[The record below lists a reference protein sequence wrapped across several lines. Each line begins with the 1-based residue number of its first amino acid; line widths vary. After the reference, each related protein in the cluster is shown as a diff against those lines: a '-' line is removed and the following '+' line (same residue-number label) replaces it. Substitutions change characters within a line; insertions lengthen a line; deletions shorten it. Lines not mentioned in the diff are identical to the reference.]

1 MRKSIKKLGAILLA
15 AAMTVSVAACGND
28 SQGGSTQTGQS
39 ESAKPS
45 DENTDEST
53 DESTKSNDSES
64 AGGEEA
70 DREPI
75 TITVSTILPERW
87 NDYPDNSVAKYI
99 RDKFGITIEVVDISE
114 RKEALL
120 ASGDLPDIFII
131 EANEVVPLIESGFI
145 LPLDDLIEKYGAAPY
160 LFPPTK
166 IEEIMDFQRENIF
179 HSDHIY
185 GIMGYS
191 EPQPDSSLGTQQ
203 WGLNVDWERY
213 AEVGYPEIEADV
225 DQIYQLLVDMVNVKP
240 TTDDGLP
247 VYAIA
252 YPTIEM
258 RGQSLY
264 HTYSLGYYPVTSYMA
279 VDCKTQEFNMLYTDP
294 ESPNWQYN
302 HMYWKLNQDGLLDPD
317 SFLQDFDS
325 DSLKAVNGQYVSTL
339 YHDITGNATAMKA
352 TNGIA
357 GGFQMLALKGCTTDS
372 TFAEAEYNMGLG
384 IGNLRCISAKTK
396 YPDRIMEFM
405 TWLFSPEGGRIV
417 TTGVEGETWNY
428 VDGVPTLTEE
438 ACQAYME
445 MNDFYYDS
453 GIGFGWNGSGGGSPD
468 GHRTNLFDEQSFRLK
483 YASAMEK
490 DVAEHFGMTMTEK
503 IYKMHDS
510 GELYDHDFLYASG
523 VAAAN
528 TLPDDLQVKLN
539 AIEALM
545 NEEMAACVLAKDEE
559 TYFQM
564 RDALIEKVKE
574 MGMDEIN
581 EWYVSTYNAAKEA
594 VMNGQ

>member
-1 MRKSIKKLGAILLA
+1 MRKSIKKIWAVALA
-15 AAMTVSVAACGND
+15 ATMTVGLAACGND
-28 SQGGSTQTGQS
+28 SQGESSKAEQQESMASSGESMENGDAGNAGETQ
-39 ESAKPS
+39 
-45 DENTDEST
+45 
-53 DESTKSNDSES
+53 
-64 AGGEEA
+64 

-75 TITVSTILPERW
+75 TITVATILPQQW

-99 RDKFGITIEVVDISE
+99 YDKFGITIEVVDISE
-114 RKEALL
+114 RKEALM

-145 LPLDDLIEKYGAAPY
+145 LPLDDLIEKYNAAQY

-166 IEEIMDFQRENIF
+166 IEEVMDFQRREVF
-179 HSDHIY
+179 HSDQIY

-191 EPQPDSSLGTQQ
+191 EAGPDASLGTQQ

-213 AEVGYPEIEADV
+213 AEVGYPELNADV
-225 DQIYQLLVDMVNVKP
+225 DEVYQLLVDMVAVKP
-240 TTDDGLP
+240 ATDDGLP

-264 HTYSLGYYPVTSYMA
+264 HTYSLGYYPLTPYMA
-279 VDCKTQEFNMLYTDP
+279 VDCKTEEMIALYTDP

-339 YHDITGNATAMKA
+339 YHDITGNATAQKA
-352 TNGIA
+352 VNGVA
-357 GGFQMLALKGCTTDS
+357 GGFQMLPLKGCTTDM
-372 TFAEAEYNMGLG
+372 TFEESEANKGLG
-384 IGNLRCISAKTK
+384 IGNLRCISSKTK

-417 TTGVEGETWNY
+417 TSGLEGETWNY

-438 ACQAYME
+438 ACIAHQE

-468 GHRTNLFDEQSFRLK
+468 GYCTNLFDEQSFLLK

-490 DVAEHFGMTMTEK
+490 DVAAHYGMSMMEK
-503 IYKMHDS
+503 IMKMHEN
-510 GELYDHDFLYASG
+510 GELYDHDFLYAPAQ
-523 VAAAN
+523 AAAN
-528 TLPDDLQVKLN
+528 TLPTDLQMILN
-539 AIEALM
+539 EVDVVM
-545 NEEMAACVLAKDEE
+545 DEGMMACVLAKDEA
-559 TYFQM
+559 TYFKM
-564 RDALIEKVKE
+564 RDDLIAKVTE
-574 MGMDEIN
+574 MGMDKVN
-581 EWYVSTYNAAKEA
+581 EWYLTTYEAAASE
-594 VMNGQ
+594 Q